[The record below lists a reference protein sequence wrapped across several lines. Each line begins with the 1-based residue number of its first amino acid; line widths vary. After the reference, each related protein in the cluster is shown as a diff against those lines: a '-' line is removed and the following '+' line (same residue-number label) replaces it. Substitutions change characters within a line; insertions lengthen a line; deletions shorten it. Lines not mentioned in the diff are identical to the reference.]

1 MNKQLDL
8 TIVEAIKSIIAE
20 SDFDVNYNISKHTE
34 NPTKFNRTIGGDRKK
49 EIITVNITL
58 TKNLE

>member
-1 MNKQLDL
+1 MNKKLDL
-8 TIVEAIKSIIAE
+8 VIVEAIKSIIAE
-20 SDFDVNYNISKHTE
+20 SDFDVDYDIKKDNCD
-34 NPTKFNRTIGGDRKK
+34 PTKLKRVIDGAKKK